1 MVFLSHPHHR
11 YTQNFQWLLDA
22 LGKPFSRIHG
32 DQATLSEFLPS
43 LLHSPP
49 RLLVLFQLEHLAP
62 WCSLFC
68 PVILFPMLDCTRE
81 TPDAFLQSLHRV
93 ELVSLSRRLHQR
105 LSSLGLS
112 CRHLQYAPDPD
123 LFPEVSWDR
132 GVRGYFWERTP
143 EHLDRVAA
151 GKIFRRLGVP
161 EFEVRSLEDQ
171 KFSEGNSTAV
181 RSAAERAWH
190 DHTTYLKY
198 LKDFQVYLSP
208 RRFEGMGLTFLEA
221 MAMGM
226 CVVAENQPTAEEYI
240 TAGRNGIL
248 YRGEDRGI
256 GLPLAYS
263 FHEMQHMGQ
272 QARQHL
278 RTVHHN
284 WLETRGDLSSLVE
297 RLSRQT
303 YATTSPTPDG
313 WLEATL
319 NFAKNPGHLRDLVAV
334 PPVLVYRSRRQAKDW
349 GSWWGRLRA
358 FFRSPRQVLLQL
370 LGREG
375 M

>member
-1 MVFLSHPHHR
+1 L
-11 YTQNFQWLLDA
+11 
-22 LGKPFSRIHG
+22 
-32 DQATLSEFLPS
+32 QA
-43 LLHSPP
+43 
-49 RLLVLFQLEHLAP
+49 
-62 WCSLFC
+62 
-68 PVILFPMLDCTRE
+68 
-81 TPDAFLQSLHRV
+81 LHRV

-161 EFEVRSLEDQ
+161 EYEVRSLEDQ
-171 KFSEGNSTAV
+171 SFSEGNSTAV

-240 TAGRNGIL
+240 TCGQNGIL

-256 GLPLAYS
+256 GLPRAHSLE
-263 FHEMQHMGQ
+263 EMQHMGRR
-272 QARQHL
+272 ARQHL
-278 RTVHHN
+278 RTVRRG
-284 WLETRGDLSSLVE
+284 WLETRGELASLAE
-297 RLSRQT
+297 RMTRQI
-303 YATTSPTPDG
+303 YPRTSPAPDG
-313 WLEATL
+313 LLEATL
-319 NFAKNPGHLRDLVAV
+319 NFAENPGRLRDLVGIA
-334 PPVLVYRSRRQAKDW
+334 PVLVYRSRRQARDW

-358 FFRSPRQVLLQL
+358 FFRSPRQVMMQL

>member
-1 MVFLSHPHHR
+1 MVFLTHPHHR
-11 YTQNFQWLLDA
+11 YTQNFNWLLEA
-22 LGKPFSRIHG
+22 FGQPYSRIHG
-32 DQATLSEFLPS
+32 DRATLAEFLPS
-43 LLHSPP
+43 LLYSPP
-49 RLLVLFQLEHLAP
+49 RVLVLFQLEHLAP

-68 PVILFPMLDCTRE
+68 PVILFPMFDCTRE
-81 TPDAFLQSLHRV
+81 TPDSFLQALRRV
-93 ELVSLSRRLHQR
+93 EWVSLSRGLHQR

-123 LFPEVSWDR
+123 SFPQVSWDR

-151 GKIFRRLGVP
+151 EKIFRQLGVP

-171 KFSEGNSTAV
+171 QFSESSSPSL
-181 RSAAERAWH
+181 RSAAENTWG
-190 DHTTYLKY
+190 DHTAYLQH
-198 LKDFQVYLSP
+198 LQDFQVYLSP
-208 RRFEGMGLTFLEA
+208 RRFEGVGLTFLEA

-240 TAGRNGIL
+240 TCGQNGIL

-256 GLPLAYS
+256 GLPRAYS
-263 FHEMQHMGQ
+263 LVEMQHMGQ

-278 RTVHHN
+278 RTVHRG
-284 WLETRGDLSSLVE
+284 WLETRGELASLAE
-297 RLSRQT
+297 RMTHQT
-303 YATTSPTPDG
+303 YARTSPVPNG

-319 NFAKNPGHLRDLVAV
+319 NFAENPGRLRDLVGVA
-334 PPVLVYRSRRQAKDW
+334 PVLVYRSRRQARDW

-358 FFRSPRQVLLQL
+358 FFRSPRQVMLQL